1 MRSRA
6 VILALLIGMA
16 AAGAH
21 AESLAFGAGA
31 SLPPGTVLDDDPLQ
45 APREIFSSETQ
56 GGAQSFLVALGN
68 LAFDS
73 PFILGPSAARAGI
86 SCGTCH
92 PAGHANARLVI
103 PGLSPRPGVVDVSSS
118 LFNPKADDRALDP
131 IRIPSLRGVKS
142 LAPYGHDGRIA
153 SLREFARNVIVNEF
167 AGPEPS
173 PLLLDALVAY
183 MDEIS
188 FLPNTRLTPEGAL
201 APGASAAERRGE
213 ALFRK
218 AFAELGGRSC
228 ASCHIPD
235 AAFTD
240 GRRHD
245 VGSGGLFKTPT
256 LLNADFAVAYFH
268 DGRYADYGA
277 VVAHF
282 DRIYGLALSPSEQ
295 RDLVAYLA
303 AIGGADQPIEPVT
316 VDFVLDEIG
325 TFASTLDMLVQD
337 RDLTTLSLAVDTL
350 NREMRELRERFPGRE
365 LVDARAAIADL
376 VLTLRAMTLD
386 AERGNQAAAS
396 RTLAAF
402 ERGLLALRPRLEAVA
417 SRSLFDPARLARWRR
432 QLAEL
437 RAAQN

>member
-1 MRSRA
+1 
-6 VILALLIGMA
+6 
-16 AAGAH
+16 
-21 AESLAFGAGA
+21 
-31 SLPPGTVLDDDPLQ
+31 
-45 APREIFSSETQ
+45 
-56 GGAQSFLVALGN
+56 
-68 LAFDS
+68 
-73 PFILGPSAARAGI
+73 
-86 SCGTCH
+86 
-92 PAGHANARLVI
+92 
-103 PGLSPRPGVVDVSSS
+103 
-118 LFNPKADDRALDP
+118 
-131 IRIPSLRGVKS
+131 
-142 LAPYGHDGRIA
+142 
-153 SLREFARNVIVNEF
+153 
-167 AGPEPS
+167 
-173 PLLLDALVAY
+173 
-183 MDEIS
+183 
-188 FLPNTRLTPEGAL
+188 
-201 APGASAAERRGE
+201 
-213 ALFRK
+213 
-218 AFAELGGRSC
+218 
-228 ASCHIPD
+228 
-235 AAFTD
+235 
-240 GRRHD
+240 
-245 VGSGGLFKTPT
+245 

-386 AERGNQAAAS
+386 AERGNQAPAS

-432 QLAEL
+432 ELAEL